1 MSRRWINLIIIG
13 LSVTVMQV
21 LIGSGLNFYGLFN
34 PKMYPVFLLLLPRN
48 IKPVFAMLIG
58 FFYGALIDL
67 LCNTYGFGIAASVFI
82 CFIKPYILQL
92 IYNKSIEEESEI
104 SVKVQGENFVLTYL
118 FIGLFLFHLFYFF
131 VELGELAN
139 IFYILFKTILS
150 ALLALILYVIFYML
164 FFSIPERK

>member
-13 LSVTVMQV
+13 FSVTVMQIF
-21 LIGSGLNFYGLFN
+21 IGSGLNFYGLFN

-48 IKPVFAMLIG
+48 IQPVFAMLIG

-82 CFIKPYILQL
+82 CFIKPYILQF

-131 VELGELAN
+131 IELGELAN
-139 IFYILFKTILS
+139 VFFILFKTILS
-150 ALLALILYVIFYML
+150 TLLALILNLIFYML
-164 FFSIPERK
+164 FFSIPKRK